1 MRTWLIVAAATL
13 ALALAGCIGAEDVED
28 IGSSSNDDTD
38 QPPNPDEPEPT
49 VEEDREFGP
58 WPALEEAKIRPG
70 TNIVSGAC
78 TSNFLFRTPDNRTLF
93 LGTAAHC
100 VDDKAIGDDVQVA
113 DGVAT
118 GQLAYSSFHA
128 MNDTGDDIAG
138 NDFALV
144 ALPDSARATIHPAMI
159 TFGGPTGIAT
169 DVVQGDKLLAHGN
182 SSLRP
187 DAVPDRAGPREGYV
201 THHDEWTTGMYFEG
215 PGIPG
220 DSGSGV
226 MTADGAALGDVITV
240 ELAPEPASNNA
251 ANLAATL
258 PYANDYL
265 GYEVELVTWPMQ
277 DEGQLP
283 AMS

>member
-1 MRTWLIVAAATL
+1 
-13 ALALAGCIGAEDVED
+13 
-28 IGSSSNDDTD
+28 
-38 QPPNPDEPEPT
+38 
-49 VEEDREFGP
+49 
-58 WPALEEAKIRPG
+58 
-70 TNIVSGAC
+70 
-78 TSNFLFRTPDNRTLF
+78 
-93 LGTAAHC
+93 
-100 VDDKAIGDDVQVA
+100 
-113 DGVAT
+113 
-118 GQLAYSSFHA
+118 
-128 MNDTGDDIAG
+128 
-138 NDFALV
+138 
-144 ALPDSARATIHPAMI
+144 
-159 TFGGPTGIAT
+159 
-169 DVVQGDKLLAHGN
+169 
-182 SSLRP
+182 
-187 DAVPDRAGPREGYV
+187 
-201 THHDEWTTGMYFEG
+201 MYFEG